1 MPLGASE
8 PPIWLG
14 HAPGPWA
21 DLGAFTFFSIRVIIR
36 LGLVSSSLVADIPP
50 PLKSGMSL
58 CRSSWKLLT
67 EMKKGLPSRQLKRH
81 LGPLDENLLHWVRPR
96 GPAVL

>member
-36 LGLVSSSLVADIPP
+36 MGLVSSSLVADIEILQFTMSIFIQSLPVMQLALSCCQVMIV
-50 PLKSGMSL
+50 LKDH
-58 CRSSWKLLT
+58 T
-67 EMKKGLPSRQLKRH
+67 VYLKRC
-81 LGPLDENLLHWVRPR
+81 
-96 GPAVL
+96 